1 MGPWT
6 RAGRLAGAPALLA
19 LALLTAACGGSANTP
34 TPVATATRVPSPTA
48 VRAAATPPPATS
60 PTATRP
66 AAASPAA
73 VGSPGSPRPAIASP
87 IANPAAVVS
96 AFDNLKRLDSYHLE
110 IRATGLERVVP
121 GGVGSSLTITTD
133 YYRGDQHTTIED
145 PTTGRQQAYKI
156 GDRVYLV
163 DAGGQ
168 ITEPPSM
175 PLLFTLPDL
184 LYLNLTSPGI
194 TTFSQAGS
202 EQVNGRATTRYNG
215 TGNLARLAAN
225 PLLAGALAGATGEIR
240 ATVWVDAQAGF
251 LVAAD
256 LAIETTAPQPGTAGM
271 RMDVTGV
278 NQGNP
283 IRPPR

>member
-6 RAGRLAGAPALLA
+6 RPGRLAVAPALLA
-19 LALLTAACGGSANTP
+19 LALSIAACGARTP
-34 TPVATATRVPSPTA
+34 TPTATRTSAPSPTA
-48 VRAAATPPPATS
+48 ARAAATPPPATS

-66 AAASPAA
+66 AAASPAR
-73 VGSPGSPRPAIASP
+73 VGSPGTPGSPRPPLASP

-110 IRATGLERVVP
+110 IRATGLDRIVP
-121 GGVGSSLTITTD
+121 GAGSSLTITTD
-133 YYRGDQHTTIED
+133 YYRGDQRTVIEGA
-145 PTTGRQQAYKI
+145 PGGKQEAYKI

-163 DAGGQ
+163 DPNGQ
-168 ITEPPSM
+168 VTEPPSM

-194 TTFSQAGS
+194 TTFTQAGS
-202 EQVNGRATTRYNG
+202 EQVNGRTTTRYNG

-256 LAIETTAPQPGTAGM
+256 LAIETTAPQAGTARM

>member
-1 MGPWT
+1 V
-6 RAGRLAGAPALLA
+6 APALLA
-19 LALLTAACGGSANTP
+19 LALSIAACGGSARTP
-34 TPVATATRVPSPTA
+34 TPAAAPTSAPSPTA
-48 VRAAATPPPATS
+48 ARAAATPTPAPS

-66 AAASPAA
+66 GPSSPAA
-73 VGSPGSPRPAIASP
+73 LGSPGTPGSPRPPLASP

-110 IRATGLERVVP
+110 IKATGLERIVP
-121 GGVGSSLTITTD
+121 GGVGSSLTIATD
-133 YYRGDQHTTIED
+133 YYRGDQHTIIED
-145 PTTGRQQAYKI
+145 PTTGKQEAYKV
-156 GDRVYLV
+156 GDKVYLV
-163 DAGGQ
+163 DASGQ
-168 ITEPPSM
+168 VTEPPSM

-194 TTFSQAGS
+194 TTFTQAGS

-240 ATVWVDAQAGF
+240 ATIWIDAQGGF

-256 LAIETTAPQPGTAGM
+256 LAIETTAPQPGTARM